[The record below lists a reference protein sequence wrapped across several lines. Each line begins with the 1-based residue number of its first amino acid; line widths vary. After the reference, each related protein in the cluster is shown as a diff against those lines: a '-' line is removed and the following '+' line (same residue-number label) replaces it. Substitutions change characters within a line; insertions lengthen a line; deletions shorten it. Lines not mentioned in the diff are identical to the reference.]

1 MERSTLSVA
10 LLRQRLVS
18 LLKAMP
24 AAQAGDES
32 SVHEARVASRR
43 LRGVLPVIGA
53 STDAG
58 TLGRAQRQVRRITR
72 ALGPVRE
79 LDVSLGLLA
88 EFEKKGAAPSRAV
101 ARVRD
106 ALMAQRV
113 SRRRQMLDAI
123 TPTRLDK
130 LRKRLV
136 RVAVPDPKHEARP
149 NEVSEA
155 LRQAGARAA
164 ILRSSIDRA
173 GQLYLAERLHR
184 VRVAAK
190 KLRYALEILR
200 ELTHS
205 RATARIKRVK
215 AQQDLLGRINDLEVV
230 IDRTR
235 AVQEG
240 LAASNRRG
248 TIELDGLIRALEDE
262 CRAGHAAYVRGRPA
276 MLKLCD
282 EVIQA
287 VVTGTPSAA
296 A

>member
-24 AAQAGDES
+24 AAQAGDET

-53 STDAG
+53 SADAS
-58 TLGRAQRQVRRITR
+58 TLDRAQRQVRRITR

-88 EFEKKGAAPSRAV
+88 EFEKKGSAPARAF

-106 ALMAQRV
+106 ALMAERV
-113 SRRRQMLDAI
+113 AKRREMLDAI

-136 RVAVPDPKHEARP
+136 RVAVPEVPREPRP
-149 NEVSEA
+149 NEVNEA

-164 ILRSSIDRA
+164 MLRSAIDRA
-173 GQLYLAERLHR
+173 GQLYLADRLHR

-205 RATARIKRVK
+205 RASARIKHVK
-215 AQQDLLGRINDLEVV
+215 AQQDLLGRINDLEVLIV
-230 IDRTR
+230 RTR

-262 CRAGHAAYVRGRPA
+262 CREGHAAYMRGRPA
-276 MLKLCD
+276 MIKLCD
-282 EVIQA
+282 SVIEA
-287 VVTGTPSAA
+287 AVTGSPSAA

>member
-53 STDAG
+53 RADAD
-58 TLGRAQRQVRRITR
+58 TLDRAQRQVRRITR

-79 LDVSLGLLA
+79 LDVSLRLLA
-88 EFEKKGAAPSRAV
+88 EFGTKAPPRAI

-106 ALMAQRV
+106 AIMAKRV
-113 SRRRQMLDAI
+113 ARRREMLDEI
-123 TPTRLDK
+123 TPTRLNK

-136 RVAVPDPKHEARP
+136 RVAVPEGQREPRP
-149 NEVSEA
+149 NEVNEA

-164 ILRSSIDRA
+164 ILRAAIEHA
-173 GQLYLAERLHR
+173 GQLYLADRLHR
-184 VRVAAK
+184 VRVATK

-205 RATARIKRVK
+205 RASARIKKVK
-215 AQQDLLGRINDLEVV
+215 AQQDLLGRIQDLEVL

-235 AVQEG
+235 EVQEN

-262 CRAGHAAYVRGRPA
+262 CREGHAAYMRSQPA
-276 MLKLCD
+276 MIKLCD
-282 EVIQA
+282 SVIEA
-287 VVTGTPSAA
+287 ADTGRPSAVA
-296 A
+296 

>member
-24 AAQAGDES
+24 AAQAGDET

-53 STDAG
+53 SADAG
-58 TLGRAQRQVRRITR
+58 TLDRAQRQVRRITR

-88 EFEKKGAAPSRAV
+88 EFEKKGAAPSRAI

-113 SRRRQMLDAI
+113 SRRREMLDAI

-136 RVAVPDPKHEARP
+136 RVAVPDPKRQPRP
-149 NEVSEA
+149 NEVTEA
-155 LRQAGARAA
+155 LRQAGTRAALLRAA
-164 ILRSSIDRA
+164 IDHA
-173 GQLYLAERLHR
+173 GQLYLADRLHR

-190 KLRYALEILR
+190 KVRYALEILR

-215 AQQDLLGRINDLEVV
+215 AQQDLLGRMHDLEVL

-262 CRAGHAAYVRGRPA
+262 CREGHAAYMRGRPA

-282 EVIQA
+282 DVIQA
-287 VVTGTPSAA
+287 AVTGTPSAA